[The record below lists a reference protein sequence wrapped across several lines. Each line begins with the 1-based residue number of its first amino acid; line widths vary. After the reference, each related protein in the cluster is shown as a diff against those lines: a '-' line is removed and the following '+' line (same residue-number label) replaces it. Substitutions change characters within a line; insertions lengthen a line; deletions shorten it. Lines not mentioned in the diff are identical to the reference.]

1 MKFYFQARTKE
12 GLIRT
17 GTIEALNRE
26 EALKTLQNYNLIVTK
41 LKPHKRERLKIF
53 KGKVNPKEIFFF
65 FKQLSILIDAGVSLV
80 RALDTYA
87 KQTRNILFRKQ
98 ILEMVSDIEGGVS
111 FSQVLARFP
120 ALFSPFVIGM
130 IKIAETTGG
139 LAKILRYIANYLEKE
154 IILKSKIKGAMYY
167 PAFVLVASAI
177 LSLII
182 LFFVAPKITSVFKE
196 MDVELPIITRVFL
209 FVVDFLVSIK
219 GLIFFLILI
228 FLIIILWK
236 YLKTPSGKRKKDW
249 VEIKFPIL
257 GSVFRNIYLAKISGD
272 LSSLIKGGIPVTQA
286 LVTIGAIIGNTF
298 YKEVI
303 EKTLENVRKGEL
315 ISKGFFESDI
325 ISPSFAQ
332 IVAAGEEGGKL
343 EKVLDSLNKFYTTE
357 IEISVNALVEL
368 LQPILIIILALGVG
382 FIAASVILPIYNI
395 VGVIQ

>member
-1 MKFYFQARTKE
+1 MKFYFRARTKE

-26 EALKTLQNYNLIVTK
+26 EALKILQDYNLIVTK
-41 LKPHKRERLKIF
+41 LEPYKKEGLKIF
-53 KGKVNPKEIFFF
+53 QGRVSPKEIFFF
-65 FKQLSILIDAGVSLV
+65 FKQLSILIDSGVSLV
-80 RALDTYA
+80 KALDTYA
-87 KQTRNILFRKQ
+87 KQTRNIFFRKQ
-98 ILEMVSDIEGGVS
+98 ILEIASDIEGGIS
-111 FSQVLARFP
+111 FSQALGRFP
-120 ALFSPFVIGM
+120 AFFSPFVIGM
-130 IKIAETTGG
+130 IKIAETTGALG
-139 LAKILRYIANYLEKE
+139 KVLKHIADYLEKE
-154 IILKSKIKGAMYY
+154 IILKSKIRGALYY

-177 LSLII
+177 LSIII
-182 LFFVAPKITSVFKE
+182 LFFVAPKITFVFKE
-196 MDVELPIITRVFL
+196 METELPIITKIFL

-228 FLIIILWK
+228 FLIIILWR
-236 YLKTPSGKRKKDW
+236 YLKTSSGKRKKDW
-249 VEIKFPIL
+249 VEIKFPVL

-286 LVTIGAIIGNTF
+286 LVTINAVIGNTF

-315 ISKGFFESDI
+315 ISKSFFESDI
-325 ISPSFAQ
+325 VPSSFAQ

-368 LQPILIIILALGVG
+368 LQPILIIILALGVA
-382 FIAASVILPIYNI
+382 FIAASVILPIYNLA
-395 VGVIQ
+395 GAIQ